1 MGPVTRKLTR
11 LNDNEK
17 HHLITNFDRL
27 RTELLCPECN
37 NKATLSH
44 NGYSRDTYRH
54 PRFACRK
61 CQKQPNH
68 DKVLEAIKNHSNQT
82 DTAPSL
88 ENNPASAPATQ
99 PAPEENTTIDTEEY
113 LFDSPSGNWADEME
127 AAEQAEAQH
136 LNSRP
141 PLLPNQQEDLPATVS
156 SIMTELNSL
165 RSQVQQQDN
174 LLREL
179 KTITDRLTQVT
190 IDLNKANSRVT
201 ELERDNN
208 RLRAQLEHSQSP
220 GTSASIHAPT
230 YSQPSQPTNS
240 QHTTKSTNPWH
251 QPDRVNQLRRRHQPT
266 EATIQRRKQA
276 AARAFQ
282 PLSSTHGFQYTYF
295 YSQSRIRTNAVR
307 ARFRKLGIDNGRV
320 LDIHYP
326 DYQVLAVLTHND
338 YVAELKQLMAE
349 QGIYPMDKFSPDDP
363 TRLRDPKYKDLDNAQ
378 RQTIATNLYKQRL
391 RKALTIIRIPVRYAV
406 ARSFYRQELITED
419 KLNEILGKK
428 DTPPPTASQQS
439 QAAAN
444 FQQPAHTN
452 QHDTQQPTTPATPNP
467 NDTDTAMTE
476 NEPTEN
482 NDSDI
487 HEGSPR
493 L

>member
-174 LLREL
+174 LL
-179 KTITDRLTQVT
+179 
-190 IDLNKANSRVT
+190 
-201 ELERDNN
+201 
-208 RLRAQLEHSQSP
+208 P
-220 GTSASIHAPT
+220 SIHAPT